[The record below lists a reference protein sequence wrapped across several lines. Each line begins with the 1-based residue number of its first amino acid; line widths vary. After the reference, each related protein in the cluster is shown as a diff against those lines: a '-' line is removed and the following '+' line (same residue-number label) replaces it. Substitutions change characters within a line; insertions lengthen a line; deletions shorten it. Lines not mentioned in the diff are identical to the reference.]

1 MPRTDRDERFL
12 RFARAIALVS
22 GVALPLGAAVPACA
36 EETAPP
42 IYDAGINADVPQPG
56 IFIDAGISVGPDA
69 GAAPA
74 DAAGGDSASAD
85 APGDVPTF
93 EVTGGPLMPPEF
105 DEETA

>member
-1 MPRTDRDERFL
+1 MPKTDRDERFL

-22 GVALPLGAAVPACA
+22 GVALPIGAAVPACA
-36 EETAPP
+36 EEASPP
-42 IYDAGINADVPQPG
+42 LYDAGITVDPDVLDG
-56 IFIDAGISVGPDA
+56 IAIDS

-74 DAAGGDSASAD
+74 DATSGDSASAD

-105 DEETA
+105 DEGSA